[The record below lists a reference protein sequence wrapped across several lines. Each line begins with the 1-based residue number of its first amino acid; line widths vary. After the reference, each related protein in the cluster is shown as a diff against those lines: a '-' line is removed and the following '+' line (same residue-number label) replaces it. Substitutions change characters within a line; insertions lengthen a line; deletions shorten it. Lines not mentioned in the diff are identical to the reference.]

1 MKTLKNRILISL
13 CAILFIAF
21 VLVPYSWVLTT
32 SLKPHEDVFR
42 VPIQW
47 IPKKLVLT
55 NYINVMLG
63 PENFQQKFLN
73 SIIVTLSTVI
83 VALAISITSAYALAR
98 FRMKGKLTI
107 LKIILVSQL
116 IPTVVLFVPL
126 YEVLGFLGILDSYY
140 ALIIGNSTFCIPFA
154 VWLLR
159 SFFLSIPESVE
170 DAGLVDGCSRLQVLI
185 KIVLPMSG
193 PGLVTT
199 AAFIFIY
206 SWQEYILA
214 LTFIN
219 SADKYTLPVALTSFI
234 GQYGTQWGPLMA
246 VSVIVTIP
254 VIIMYL
260 FLKRFIV
267 SGVMGGAVKG

>member
-1 MKTLKNRILISL
+1 VKTLKNRILISL